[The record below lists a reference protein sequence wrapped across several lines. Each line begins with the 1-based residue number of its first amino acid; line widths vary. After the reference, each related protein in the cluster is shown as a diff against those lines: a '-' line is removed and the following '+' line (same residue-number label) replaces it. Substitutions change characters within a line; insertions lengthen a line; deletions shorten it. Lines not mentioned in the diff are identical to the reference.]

1 MVLGNLEKVITHN
14 KYSRK
19 AKTAMEDMETRNF
32 KNSQKLPS
40 YWVYYL
46 SPENPPVNHVL
57 RESLE
62 YTSITK
68 AIVIHW

>member
-1 MVLGNLEKVITHN
+1 MVLGNLEKVIAHN

-19 AKTAMEDMETRNF
+19 AKTAMADMEKRNF

-46 SPENPPVNHVL
+46 RPENPPVNHVL

-62 YTSITK
+62 YTSLTK
-68 AIVIHW
+68 AVVIHW